1 MQLALRQQS
10 QAFEQ
15 SGPVASGLAT
25 GRFLAAPKAF
35 LCFRLRQSTAIR
47 FGGRFNHKEPKMM
60 PTANF
65 FMPAHRFQL
74 RRGTS
79 EQNHC
84 TERRRPTVEPRCELE
99 PEQRL
104 WKVCMETD
112 SSNCGTIE
120 WIAFLFF
127 GSVAV
132 VATVSSF
139 SELFHLL
146 VSGSVEHVV
155 QALLTR

>member
-1 MQLALRQQS
+1 
-10 QAFEQ
+10 
-15 SGPVASGLAT
+15 
-25 GRFLAAPKAF
+25 
-35 LCFRLRQSTAIR
+35 
-47 FGGRFNHKEPKMM
+47 M
-60 PTANF
+60 PNANL
-65 FMPAHRFQL
+65 FMPAELFRLPQ
-74 RRGTS
+74 GTS
-79 EQNHC
+79 EQSHC
-84 TERRRPTVEPRCELE
+84 PVGRPPTVESRCELE

-112 SSNCGTIE
+112 SSNFGAIE